1 MLHSGCVPYRLS
13 EVKRIWRRNRCPGRP
28 SLIAYQH
35 WLLRFAAYCE
45 THSLDQRTELTQRG
59 AERFARWW
67 RSDGSHRRG
76 QLRYTIAQSHHALR
90 AWAFALSML
99 GESLPPWT
107 VPRPAPAFDRRFQ
120 AFADYLRNVRGNPA
134 STIHKKL
141 VHLTA
146 FHRYRRSRHCAGVPI
161 RLSEID
167 AYIVAC
173 RRRFART
180 TVADICSTIRSYLRF
195 LHATGAMKADLASS
209 VMAPIVRTAE
219 RPYRALLWADVQRI
233 LRAVDR
239 TTPTGRRDYALLLM
253 MSVYGFGAGEVIALT
268 LDAIDWRAVAIRV
281 ERPKTGAVFCLPLLP
296 AVARALTDYLRHG
309 RPAHTP
315 TRHLF
320 VTMKTPF
327 KRLACS
333 VTVRHILHS
342 AARRAG
348 VTAPFLGTH
357 ALRHTHA
364 CRQLE
369 LGVPPKIIGDILGHR
384 DPDSTSAYLR
394 VANDRLRELSL
405 PVPV

>member
-1 MLHSGCVPYRLS
+1 M
-13 EVKRIWRRNRCPGRP
+13 KRVWRRNRCLSRA
-28 SLIAYQH
+28 SLVAYQY
-35 WLLRFAAYCE
+35 WLHRFAAYCKA
-45 THSLDQRTELTQRG
+45 HSLDQRAELTQQG

-67 RSDGSHRRG
+67 RSQGSPRRG
-76 QLRYTIAQSHHALR
+76 QLRYTIAQSRHALR
-90 AWAFALSML
+90 AWAFALSVL
-99 GESLPPWT
+99 GEPLLPWA
-107 VPRPAPAFDRRFQ
+107 VPRTAPAFDRRFQ
-120 AFADYLRNVRGNPA
+120 AFADYLRDVRGNPA
-134 STIHKKL
+134 STIHKKI
-141 VHLTA
+141 VQLTA
-146 FHRYRRSRHCAGVPI
+146 LHRYRRSRHVTGVTI

-180 TVADICSTIRSYLRF
+180 TVADIGSTIRGYLRF
-195 LHATGAMKADLASS
+195 LHATGAMKADFSSS
-209 VMAPIVRTAE
+209 VMVPSVRTAE
-219 RPYRALLWADVQRI
+219 RPHRTLPWDDVQRI

-239 TTPTGRRDYALLLM
+239 TTPAGRRDYALLLM
-253 MSVYGFGAGEVIALT
+253 MSVYGLGAGEVIALS
-268 LDAIDWRAVAIRV
+268 LDAVDWRAMAIRV

-296 AVARALTDYLRHG
+296 AIARALTDYLRHG
-309 RPAHTP
+309 RPAHTS

-320 VTMKTPF
+320 VTMRTPF
-327 KRLACS
+327 KRLAS
-333 VTVRHILHS
+333 SATVRHILHL
-342 AARRAG
+342 AALRAG

-394 VANDRLRELSL
+394 VTSDRLRELSL